1 MNKADADLLKY
12 VSQICLRIK
21 NPPPQEIFNLL
32 PTKFRNTKNSKE
44 VISKIKKLLEKNPN
58 ILKKEKLTPQ
68 EIEEIFLQDITK
80 KIPSDSF
87 VKVDTAFDWMIKYD
101 QQVLSK
107 YGRIT
112 FLKYLKDSPYFEW
125 KGNSIKLKLQEE
137 TDEEIDKEE
146 EEDELSEFFSLSFK
160 FDLYSYSNV
169 VPMEIACAKID
180 YDTGIILSTFHEF
193 IDMEKPKSNVD
204 SRISHNK
211 EFIHGIDSSKIKTN
225 SLKSIWEEFLQFID
239 FEKNPKNLLFSLNLS
254 ESLDCIASIT
264 TNLRIRNELKVIGLS
279 DLLIDDIS
287 SSKSNLDLSSQVLK
301 FCDCKDKCLYHHS
314 INPLFECALEDACSI
329 SGFIQKGIEVGF
341 DHFLSLEKY
350 YRPSMNYLNQSGEL
364 KKINIDQFKKACE
377 FMMHRLNYLN
387 YNDICNQMI
396 VFLNHD
402 QYAPL
407 IMEVLFESRNSTEI
421 FKKLLSDISKKHP
434 SFGKQIIDLCGS
446 TSENVPFF
454 FPKTNET
461 FEFDENEEF
470 ILFDEQFKKINLKE
484 SKETKEL
491 IELKE
496 TPKEDEIIEL
506 KDQLNIEREK
516 LNTED
521 EVLVLLKHLPQKY
534 YDILIQLNLSNLVEI
549 EMDFNRIPKAH
560 FFKSKFVKISD
571 DLVTMED
578 IQFVVEKLNILPN
591 NRSGIEKYLHRISVI
606 KSLEDVIIGITLRV
620 GKPIYGISL
629 ALKDILDSKKSILFL
644 GAPGCGKTSKN

>member
-211 EFIHGIDSSKIKTN
+211 
-225 SLKSIWEEFLQFID
+225 
-239 FEKNPKNLLFSLNLS
+239 
-254 ESLDCIASIT
+254 
-264 TNLRIRNELKVIGLS
+264 
-279 DLLIDDIS
+279 
-287 SSKSNLDLSSQVLK
+287 
-301 FCDCKDKCLYHHS
+301 
-314 INPLFECALEDACSI
+314 
-329 SGFIQKGIEVGF
+329 
-341 DHFLSLEKY
+341 
-350 YRPSMNYLNQSGEL
+350 
-364 KKINIDQFKKACE
+364 
-377 FMMHRLNYLN
+377 
-387 YNDICNQMI
+387 
-396 VFLNHD
+396 
-402 QYAPL
+402 
-407 IMEVLFESRNSTEI
+407 
-421 FKKLLSDISKKHP
+421 
-434 SFGKQIIDLCGS
+434 
-446 TSENVPFF
+446 
-454 FPKTNET
+454 
-461 FEFDENEEF
+461 
-470 ILFDEQFKKINLKE
+470 
-484 SKETKEL
+484 
-491 IELKE
+491 
-496 TPKEDEIIEL
+496 
-506 KDQLNIEREK
+506 
-516 LNTED
+516 
-521 EVLVLLKHLPQKY
+521 
-534 YDILIQLNLSNLVEI
+534 
-549 EMDFNRIPKAH
+549 
-560 FFKSKFVKISD
+560 
-571 DLVTMED
+571 
-578 IQFVVEKLNILPN
+578 
-591 NRSGIEKYLHRISVI
+591 
-606 KSLEDVIIGITLRV
+606 
-620 GKPIYGISL
+620 
-629 ALKDILDSKKSILFL
+629 
-644 GAPGCGKTSKN
+644 